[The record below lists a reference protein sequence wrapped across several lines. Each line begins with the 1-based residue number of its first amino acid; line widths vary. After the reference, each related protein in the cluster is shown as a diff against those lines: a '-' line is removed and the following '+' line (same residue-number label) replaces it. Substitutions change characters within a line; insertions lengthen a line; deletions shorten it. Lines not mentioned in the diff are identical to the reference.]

1 MKAITEV
8 REIPVRGAY
17 DTIVCGGGV
26 AGIAAA
32 LSAARCGAKT
42 LLLEREYMLGGLA
55 TAGLVTIYLP
65 ICDGLGHQVSF
76 GLAEELLKLSIRYGY
91 EDRFPEAWL
100 NEKELQKQVSGL
112 AASEDQAERKTVNQA
127 APNEDKERAVF
138 ESMIYEENREKPAA
152 DSEVSEVKRERL
164 AADPEASDE
173 NQERLAA
180 DSEASEVSRGRLAAD
195 SKVSEE
201 ILEKRKKD
209 RYQVQFNAQL
219 FAIAAEQEL
228 IKAGVEILYGT
239 QVSDVVMDSP
249 TAEAN
254 GRTIELSAA
263 DTEDTAVERLAADAC
278 DAAHISVVPGPRS
291 CHTARSTGRIT
302 ALIAENKTGR
312 FALEVKTVVDATGD
326 ADICKF
332 SGAPV
337 VHFEQGNVLAAW
349 YYSFGKDAYKLR
361 TLGACDIPDEEK
373 TEKMKREDR
382 RERFPGLTGEEL
394 TDQMIKSH
402 EMLLQ
407 DVLKHRETDESYLP
421 VTMATTPQVRMTRRI
436 DGESTMRTSDDRK
449 DVPDSVGI
457 ISNWKKRGPVYEV
470 PLSAL
475 YSSQVK
481 NLITAGRCI
490 SADEA
495 MWDVTRVIPCCA
507 VTGQAAGTAAALC
520 AGAGGLGSGFSDYGG
535 SGSGSFCTGNSC
547 TVDVGY
553 ARSDNGGPAFG
564 DSITEGSDAESTI
577 GLDADFASLDVRL
590 VQQKLREDGVVIKIQ
605 ELGI

>member
-1 MKAITEV
+1 MKTITENKD
-8 REIPVRGAY
+8 IPVRGTY

-32 LSAARCGAKT
+32 LAAARCGAKT
-42 LLLEREYMLGGLA
+42 LLVEREYMLGGLA

-65 ICDGLGHQVSF
+65 ICDGMGHQVSF

-91 EDRFPEAWL
+91 EDRYPDAWL
-100 NEKELQKQVSGL
+100 TEEHLHQNTL
-112 AASEDQAERKTVNQA
+112 DTQALPSA
-127 APNEDKERAVF
+127 IPD
-138 ESMIYEENREKPAA
+138 
-152 DSEVSEVKRERL
+152 D
-164 AADPEASDE
+164 
-173 NQERLAA
+173 
-180 DSEASEVSRGRLAAD
+180 
-195 SKVSEE
+195 
-201 ILEKRKKD
+201 ILERRRQE

-228 IKAGVEILYGT
+228 LKCGVEILYGT
-239 QVSDVVMDSP
+239 MVCDVVMEDPTTGSP
-249 TAEAN
+249 
-254 GRTIELSAA
+254 GKS
-263 DTEDTAVERLAADAC
+263 
-278 DAAHISVVPGPRS
+278 S
-291 CHTARSTGRIT
+291 CGKRIT

-312 FALEVKTVVDATGD
+312 FALETKTVVDTTGD
-326 ADICKF
+326 ADICWF
-332 SGAPV
+332 SGAPTAQ
-337 VHFEQGNVLAAW
+337 FQQGNVLAAW

-361 TLGACDIPDEEK
+361 MVGYCDIPDEEK
-373 TEKMKREDR
+373 TEEMIKEDR
-382 RERFPGLTGEEL
+382 RERFLGLTGEEL

-421 VTMATTPQVRMTRRI
+421 VTMATIPQVRMTRRI
-436 DGESTMRTSDDRK
+436 VGESTMKTTDDRK
-449 DVPDSVGI
+449 DIPDSVGI

-475 YSSQVK
+475 WSKQVR

-520 AGAGGLGSGFSDYGG
+520 D
-535 SGSGSFCTGNSC
+535 
-547 TVDVGY
+547 
-553 ARSDNGGPAFG
+553 
-564 DSITEGSDAESTI
+564 
-577 GLDADFASLDVRL
+577 DFAHADLERI
-590 VQQKLREDGVVIKIQ
+590 QQKLKEDGVVLKIR